1 MGMGGGESL
10 PAPGGVEGSMSQNIS
25 LSPTEQKET
34 GSQPSEPS
42 AEEQIEQIKE
52 LLDWLSEI
60 KEEIDE
66 DIWLNL
72 TAALEEMLKD
82 LQAD

>member
-1 MGMGGGESL
+1 M
-10 PAPGGVEGSMSQNIS
+10 PAPGGVQGTMAQNVS
-25 LSPTEQKET
+25 LSPAEQKET

-42 AEEQIEQIKE
+42 AEEQVEQIKE

-60 KEEIDE
+60 KDEIDE

-72 TAALEEMLKD
+72 TAALEEILKE
-82 LQAD
+82 LGAD